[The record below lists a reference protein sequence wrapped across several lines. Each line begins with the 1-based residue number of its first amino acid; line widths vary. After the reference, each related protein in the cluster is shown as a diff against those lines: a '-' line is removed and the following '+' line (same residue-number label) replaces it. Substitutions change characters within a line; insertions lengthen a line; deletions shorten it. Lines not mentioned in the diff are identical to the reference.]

1 MEKKRLCTK
10 KDNIINSSEELRYK
24 TILEPC
30 LDLVKDF
37 NKNIILL
44 SDRYKGYNFLNKK
57 NSKDLIL
64 PKKTNIYS
72 VSKVDYNTSYCK
84 KYLKIFKGNKKKVLL
99 ESPKSTK
106 EFVKKYINYK
116 KEKKIISFSLKDA
129 YYKKDRNSNLREW
142 LKFANYLKNL
152 GYRIIFIKD
161 ISTLKK

>member
-1 MEKKRLCTK
+1 MKKRLCTK

-64 PKKTNIYS
+64 PKKLIFIQCPRLITTLHIVKNIS
-72 VSKVDYNTSYCK
+72 
-84 KYLKIFKGNKKKVLL
+84 KYLKGQKKGF
-99 ESPKSTK
+99 T
-106 EFVKKYINYK
+106 
-116 KEKKIISFSLKDA
+116 
-129 YYKKDRNSNLREW
+129 
-142 LKFANYLKNL
+142 
-152 GYRIIFIKD
+152 
-161 ISTLKK
+161 